1 MNGVLKSIL
10 ADTLQARSMGDGV
23 GEAFSWISKPFL
35 QFYPITPVLQ
45 HSTTPSTPGSEGTRS
60 APLPGAPDKATS
72 SGRGFF
78 TAVKLLARP
87 NEASLRSE

>member
-23 GEAFSWISKPFL
+23 GEAFPCLSKPFL
-35 QFYPITPVLQ
+35 QFYPITPLLQ
-45 HSTTPSTPGSEGTRS
+45 HSTTPTTPGFEGTHS
-60 APLPGAPDKATS
+60 APLPGAPDKAAS